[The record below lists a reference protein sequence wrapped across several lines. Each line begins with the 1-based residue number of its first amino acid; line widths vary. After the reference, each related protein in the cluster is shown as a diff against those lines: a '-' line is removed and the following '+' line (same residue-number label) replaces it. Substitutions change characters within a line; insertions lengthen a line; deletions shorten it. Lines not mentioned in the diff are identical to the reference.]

1 MHLLRF
7 DIYSLSHCVFYAVMP
22 LYGVTY
28 LFFTGK
34 ESGSKVSSYRNI
46 KSKQEKP
53 FPLFVQPT
61 KKPSPDPQQ
70 PASLNPQQ
78 PSGKLKVKEIN
89 NLFVTV
95 FNMVPSLN
103 KQWENPSAILI

>member
-7 DIYSLSHCVFYAVMP
+7 DIYSLSDCVFYAVMP

-46 KSKQEKP
+46 KSKQKKP
-53 FPLFVQPT
+53 FA
-61 KKPSPDPQQ
+61 DPQQ
-70 PASLNPQQ
+70 PPFPDPQQ

-89 NLFVTV
+89 TLFVTV

>member
-34 ESGSKVSSYRNI
+34 ESGSKVLSYRNK
-46 KSKQEKP
+46 KSEQQQP
-53 FPLFVQPT
+53 FPLAT
-61 KKPSPDPQQ
+61 KKPSLDPQQ
-70 PASLNPQQ
+70 PPSPNPQQ
-78 PSGKLKVKEIN
+78 PTGKLKVKEMNI
-89 NLFVTV
+89 LFVTV
-95 FNMVPSLN
+95 FNMVSSLN
-103 KQWENPSAILI
+103 NG